1 MDATVQ
7 VGRLDLNEIRNKIIY
22 AGTGDPS
29 FTEELRNYTGRF
41 RRELPFEIYYPPG
54 KQYSSF
60 VKYPSILCKNVFQW
74 PPHHQKYHQ

>member
-54 KQYSSF
+54 KQSSSF
-60 VKYPSILCKNVFQW
+60 MKYPSII
-74 PPHHQKYHQ
+74 

>member
-22 AGTGDPS
+22 VGTGDPS

-54 KQYSSF
+54 K
-60 VKYPSILCKNVFQW
+60 
-74 PPHHQKYHQ
+74 